1 MRPAVQFVVTQCYV
15 FVATTSMH
23 AGLSKGSTVR
33 RLLDSVKPDFVLC
46 MGDDKS
52 DEEMFH
58 TFNES
63 AYNDTMIFACTVR
76 AFALSVRADFS
87 GLRILS
93 CFF

>member
-1 MRPAVQFVVTQCYV
+1 
-15 FVATTSMH
+15 MH

-76 AFALSVRADFS
+76 LAL
-87 GLRILS
+87 LS
-93 CFF
+93 MLNAALP